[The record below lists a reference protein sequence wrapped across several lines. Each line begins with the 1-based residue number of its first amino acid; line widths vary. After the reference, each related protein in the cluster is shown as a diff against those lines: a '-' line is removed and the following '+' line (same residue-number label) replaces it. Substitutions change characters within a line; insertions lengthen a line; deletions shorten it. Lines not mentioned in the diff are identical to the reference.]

1 LKGFAKT
8 AWQNARPFGPCLN
21 KMLVI
26 RKIAALLLLT
36 AWTSWACA
44 HIWTPPFCKLFRFDV
59 SRSSYA
65 VAPIYSAFGEILG
78 DLWPRWISACF
89 HPYQDTGLDDL

>member
-44 HIWTPPFCKLFRFDV
+44 QDHLRDTPYWKDPTGRTRIEQLPTD
-59 SRSSYA
+59 
-65 VAPIYSAFGEILG
+65 E
-78 DLWPRWISACF
+78 F
-89 HPYQDTGLDDL
+89 HPFRNAADKRW